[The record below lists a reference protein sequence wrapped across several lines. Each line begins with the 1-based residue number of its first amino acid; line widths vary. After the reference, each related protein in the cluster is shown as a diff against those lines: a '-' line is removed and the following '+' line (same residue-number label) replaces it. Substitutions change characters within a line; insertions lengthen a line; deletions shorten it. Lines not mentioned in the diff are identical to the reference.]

1 MILDASEVLMKECPS
16 RTIKIRT
23 GCGSIY
29 VTVVRDSVTREQ
41 ITVFANLGKAGGCAA
56 AQTETT
62 CRVCTLAVENGGKM
76 LDVARTMKGIG
87 CNNPTMSASSCSDAI
102 AKAIQMDEDAE
113 NGGVPL

>member
-29 VTVVRDSVTREQ
+29 VTVVRDPVTREQ

-62 CRVCTLAVENGGKM
+62 CRVCALAVENGGKM
-76 LDVARTMKGIG
+76 LDVARTMRGIS
-87 CNNPTMSASSCSDAI
+87 CNNAMMSASSCSDAI
-102 AKAIQMDEDAE
+102 AKAIQMDDDAE
-113 NGGVPL
+113 NSGVEL